1 MTAITARAV
10 PYLMPL
16 EQRQALLDAGL
27 LDPDGYRHRL
37 AGYVAATEPCVGA
50 FVEFRPEAIID
61 TALPA
66 APSMTV
72 KDNID
77 VDGHPTRLGIRAGY
91 ARTPTR
97 SAGIVER
104 LDGLGWVCVGKA
116 ATTECSLGS
125 VKPSRNPRYPHVSP
139 AGSSTGSACAVA
151 AGFCDAS
158 VCTDS
163 GGSLRWPSVYC
174 GVTGLRLTP
183 RPELMTGVHAV
194 APRMESVGLIARTP
208 ADLAWLWRTH
218 RLWDQVGA
226 APQRP
231 DTLRVAVSAPPGE
244 ALHPEVAALLRDV
257 GRALGYAGH
266 RVTTDDLAATW
277 AHRAAAAALLAREAH
292 DSFAELA
299 ARPDIAL
306 GADTRAAIAHGGRV
320 DDRRYQ
326 ALKDRQ
332 DEAAGYLAGVLTSA
346 YDAVVQPL
354 EPGLPDLVAA
364 PGGPAG
370 AGGVLPGYDDDPA
383 GASLTL
389 VASFARLPV
398 LAVPLT
404 LSSQRSPLG
413 VQVLAAPGAE
423 ALLIDIG
430 LRLETLARQ
439 GWFTRHG
446 NWSRRG

>member
-1 MTAITARAV
+1 MTVIEAQSL
-10 PYLMPL
+10 PYLIPL

-37 AGYVAATEPCVGA
+37 ADYVAATEPHVGA
-50 FVEFRPEAIID
+50 FVEFRPEAITD

-72 KDNID
+72 KDNVD
-77 VDGHPTRLGIRAGY
+77 VAGHPTRLGIRAGY
-91 ARTPTR
+91 AHTPAR

-104 LDGLGWVCVGKA
+104 LDRLGWVCVGKA
-116 ATTECSLGS
+116 AATECSLGA

-158 VCTDS
+158 IGTDS
-163 GGSLRWPSVYC
+163 GGSLRWPAVYC
-174 GVTGLRLTP
+174 GVTALRLTP

-194 APRMESVGLIARTP
+194 APRMESVGLVARTA
-208 ADLAWLWRTH
+208 ADLGWLWRTH

-226 APQRP
+226 SARRP
-231 DTLRVAVSAPPGE
+231 GGALRVAVSAPPGE
-244 ALHPEVAALLRDV
+244 TLHPEVAALLRDV
-257 GRALGYAGH
+257 GTALGHAGH

-292 DSFAELA
+292 DSFAGLA

-306 GADTRAAIAHGGRV
+306 GPDTRAAIAHGSRV
-320 DDRRYQ
+320 DDRRYR
-326 ALKDRQ
+326 ALRDRQ
-332 DEAAGYLAGVLTSA
+332 DEAAGHLAGVLTDV

-354 EPGLPDLVAA
+354 EPGLPDLVATS
-364 PGGPAG
+364 GPPTA
-370 AGGVLPGYDDDPA
+370 AGGVLPDFDDDAP
-383 GASLTL
+383 GGSLTL

-423 ALLIDIG
+423 AVLIDLG

-446 NWSRRG
+446 S